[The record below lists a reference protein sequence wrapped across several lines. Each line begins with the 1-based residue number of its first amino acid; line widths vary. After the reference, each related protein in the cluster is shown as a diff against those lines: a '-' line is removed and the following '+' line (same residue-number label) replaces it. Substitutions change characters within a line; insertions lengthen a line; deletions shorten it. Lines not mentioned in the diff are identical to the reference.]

1 VWKPRYTL
9 TDSITEA
16 ILEIGRAQGSVESH
30 SWSPLIEERI
40 RFKARVR
47 STHYSTA
54 IEGNRLTLAE
64 AEEVA
69 RGRKVT
75 FAGRKR
81 DVAEVERYWKAL
93 ALVQE
98 WAEERT
104 PLSAEL
110 IRKLHAMVHQGLRAK
125 PTPYR
130 EEQNLVRDS
139 GSGGIVYAPPKSSDV
154 PTLMDDLVAW
164 LRDVERKGLP
174 AAPIVAALAHYQ
186 FVTIH
191 PFMDGNGRTARLL
204 ATLILHRAGLGLR
217 GFFSLEEYH
226 ARDLREYYKQLVT
239 HPEHNYYDGRADV
252 DLTPW
257 VEYFTH
263 GVADVF
269 TMAAKEALQL
279 AEQVPAVEPPEVRA
293 LDARARR
300 VLALFADRSEIAS
313 KHVADLFGI
322 SQRAAR
328 DAISGWVDD
337 GFLEVRDSSNR
348 GRSYGLS
355 AVYRKYI
362 GSLSEGVAQRKA
374 RGDALNPR

>member
-1 VWKPRYTL
+1 MWKPKYTL
-9 TDSITEA
+9 TDSITGA

-30 SWSPLIEERI
+30 SWSPLIEDRI

-64 AEEVA
+64 AEEVV
-69 RGRKVT
+69 RSRNVT

-81 DVAEVERYWKAL
+81 DVTEVERYWKAL
-93 ALVQE
+93 TLVQE
-98 WAEERT
+98 WAEAHT
-104 PLSAEL
+104 PVSEES
-110 IRKLHAMVHQGLRAK
+110 IRKLHAMVHEGMRAK

-130 EEQNLVRDS
+130 EAQNFVLDS
-139 GSGGIVYAPPKSSDV
+139 ASGGIVYAPPTPGDV
-154 PTLMDDLVAW
+154 PTLMGALVEW
-164 LRDVERKGLP
+164 LRDAERKGQP
-174 AAPIVAALAHYQ
+174 AAPIVAALVHYQ
-186 FVTIH
+186 FVTVH

-226 ARDLREYYKQLVT
+226 ARDLQEYYRQLAV
-239 HPEHNYYDGRADV
+239 HPEHNYYDGRADA

-269 TMAAKEALQL
+269 TMAANEALEL
-279 AEQVPAVEPPEVRA
+279 AEQAPSPEPPDVRA
-293 LDARARR
+293 LDSRARR
-300 VLALFADRSEIAS
+300 VLALFADRTEVTSR
-313 KHVADLFGI
+313 HVADLFAI

-337 GFLEVRDSSNR
+337 GFLEIRDRSNR

-362 GSLSEGVAQRKA
+362 GGLSAVHR
-374 RGDALNPR
+374 